1 MKKGWEGKVVEVELV
16 YRKREEMFKRK
27 GRKFRIMWKIERVWE
42 MRIDDVEGE
51 IRKKKIKR
59 IDEGGFEGE
68 GLEKNINKVER
79 ENIDEEWKK
88 ERSLDW
94 REMNECEVEKRKE
107 EERMMV
113 GEGKE
118 VEEDERIELR
128 RLMKD
133 LDRLGEE
140 DKEERIG
147 EKIGDWRNEMNEKG
161 EIIDNGR

>member
-1 MKKGWEGKVVEVELV
+1 
-16 YRKREEMFKRK
+16 
-27 GRKFRIMWKIERVWE
+27 
-42 MRIDDVEGE
+42 
-51 IRKKKIKR
+51 
-59 IDEGGFEGE
+59 
-68 GLEKNINKVER
+68 
-79 ENIDEEWKK
+79 
-88 ERSLDW
+88 
-94 REMNECEVEKRKE
+94 MNECEVEKRKE

-147 EKIGDWRNEMNEKG
+147 EKIGD
-161 EIIDNGR
+161 